1 MITAERQQRLLDAL
15 AAAPFLSIEEQARR
29 LRTSTATIRR
39 DFDALAAQGLARRVR
54 GGLARPLPQ
63 PALPTSFAERRNVL
77 AAEKNRI
84 GRAAAQL
91 VHDGETIILD
101 GGTTTSSMAPYLANK
116 RVSVITNSLS
126 VADYLADHAHG
137 EVIVLGGALYRP
149 SKVML
154 GTPAQQALRQLNADK
169 AFVSAGGLTLEG
181 IGHSNSLI
189 AETEKVMIARA
200 RYVVL
205 LVDHTKFF
213 SRGAMKVC
221 PWTKVS
227 RVITDAPPPQEFQR
241 FFKRRGITV
250 TIAR

>member
-1 MITAERQQRLLDAL
+1 MMTAERQQRLLDAL
-15 AAAPFLSIEEQARR
+15 AATPFLTIEEQARR
-29 LRTSTATIRR
+29 VRASTATIRR

-54 GGLARPLPQ
+54 GGLARATAP
-63 PALPTSFAERRNVL
+63 PALPSSFSERRRVL
-77 AAEKNRI
+77 TAEKDRI

-91 VHDGETIILD
+91 VRDGETIVLD
-101 GGTTTSSMAPYLANK
+101 GGTTTSSMAPYLAARRIN
-116 RVSVITNSLS
+116 VITNSLS
-126 VADYLADHAHG
+126 VADYLADHSHSD
-137 EVIVLGGALYRP
+137 VIVLGGALYRA

-154 GTPAQQALRQLNADK
+154 GTPAQNALRQLNADK

-181 IGHSNSLI
+181 IGHANSLI

-205 LVDHTKFF
+205 LADHTKFH
-213 SRGAMKVC
+213 SGGAMKVC
-221 PWTKVS
+221 PWAKIA
-227 RVITDAPPPQEFQR
+227 RVITDAPSPPEFQR